1 MGLRLRVQPRP
12 LKTSNVAWREPFSP
26 GAGGAKKAGE
36 YVILHSAICEL
47 RSSYVF
53 MLVCEFNIAPAVY
66 VWCELIELYSRVV
79 TASVR
84 TPVRCF

>member
-36 YVILHSAICEL
+36 YVILHSAIVNCVL
-47 RSSYVF
+47 LTSSCWCVNSISLLLF
-53 MLVCEFNIAPAVY
+53 TCGALV
-66 VWCELIELYSRVV
+66 
-79 TASVR
+79 
-84 TPVRCF
+84 

>member
-12 LKTSNVAWREPFSP
+12 LKTSTVAWREFSP

-47 RSSYVF
+47 AIAFF
-53 MLVCEFNIAPAVY
+53 MLVCEFMSLLLFTCGVNYP
-66 VWCELIELYSRVV
+66 S
-79 TASVR
+79 
-84 TPVRCF
+84 

>member
-36 YVILHSAICEL
+36 YVILHSAIVNCVL
-47 RSSYVF
+47 HVG
-53 MLVCEFNIAPAVY
+53 V
-66 VWCELIELYSRVV
+66 
-79 TASVR
+79 
-84 TPVRCF
+84 